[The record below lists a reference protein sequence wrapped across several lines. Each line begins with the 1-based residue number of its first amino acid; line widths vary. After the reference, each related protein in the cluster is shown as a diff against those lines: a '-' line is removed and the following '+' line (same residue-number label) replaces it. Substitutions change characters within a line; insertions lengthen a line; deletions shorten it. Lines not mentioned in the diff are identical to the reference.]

1 MEAIRLEKR
10 NQYESVLI
18 VEEKHTANAFGS
30 GDLYVFSTPMMVA
43 LMENAAMKCAEL
55 GGYATVGT
63 SLNVKHI
70 AATPMGHT
78 VRATAELIEIE
89 GKKLVFRVTA
99 FDEKE
104 KIGEGV
110 HERFIIDVEKFMKK
124 VGMKTRTL

>member
-1 MEAIRLEKR
+1 MEAICLEKG

-18 VEEKHTANAFGS
+18 VEEKHTAKAFGS

-43 LMENAAMKCAEL
+43 LMENAAMKSAEL

-70 AATPMGHT
+70 AATPMGHK
-78 VRATAELIEIE
+78 VRAIAELIEIE